1 MTEALDRR
9 SVFLPECC
17 LFFNHTV
24 FRGNRVSKV
33 SSADF
38 NAFTSTNFS
47 PLVNGE
53 YLPQPLSAAFFSEQ
67 ELILLDSGNRHRGE
81 LERSHPTN
89 EPSQIQSA

>member
-9 SVFLPECC
+9 KCSLECC

-38 NAFTSTNFS
+38 NAFTSPNFS

-53 YLPQPLSAAFFSEQ
+53 LPQP
-67 ELILLDSGNRHRGE
+67 
-81 LERSHPTN
+81 
-89 EPSQIQSA
+89 